1 MKKFIFQS
9 ERDKDNNH
17 DVTNVILTV
26 ESDNLEEI
34 IEGFEDFLKANG
46 FCLNGVHLD
55 LVDDE

>member
-46 FCLNGVHLD
+46 FCFKGYLD
-55 LVDDE
+55 FVGDEE